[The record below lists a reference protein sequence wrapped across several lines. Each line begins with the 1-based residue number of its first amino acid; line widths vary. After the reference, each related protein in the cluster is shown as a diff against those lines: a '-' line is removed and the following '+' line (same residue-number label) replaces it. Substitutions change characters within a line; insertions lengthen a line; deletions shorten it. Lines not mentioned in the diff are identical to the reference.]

1 MIPISKSYVRSQYVC
16 KLYINRRLRQ
26 FVTLTLARF
35 CDKAN
40 QYENYAQMLHMNIRH
55 KTPTEENVR
64 LTPTEGNV
72 QGSCASGA

>member
-1 MIPISKSYVRSQYVC
+1 MIPISKSYTQSQYVC
-16 KLYINRRLRQ
+16 ELYINLRLRQ
-26 FVTLTLARF
+26 FVTLTLTR
-35 CDKAN
+35 CCGKAN

-72 QGSCASGA
+72 RLTPASGN